1 MLGCRV
7 LLIEMYGKTPYNH
20 EVERIH
26 IMDYQ
31 DTPMGRTERFEARLD
46 QATQSLLKHAAE
58 LQGRS
63 LSDFVVGAAREA
75 ALSTIAEMET
85 IRLSR
90 EAQGTFVSAL
100 LEPPKAN
107 AALKRA
113 AKRHGQLI
121 EPV

>member
-1 MLGCRV
+1 MIRDILMSRNAR
-7 LLIEMYGKTPYNH
+7 L
-20 EVERIH
+20 
-26 IMDYQ
+26 
-31 DTPMGRTERFEARLD
+31 EARLD
-46 QATQSLLKHAAE
+46 PETQALLKRAAD

-90 EAQGTFVSAL
+90 QAQSVFVAAL
-100 LEPPKAN
+100 LEPPKPN

-113 AKRHGQLI
+113 ARRHGQLLD
-121 EPV
+121 PA

>member
-1 MLGCRV
+1 M
-7 LLIEMYGKTPYNH
+7 N
-20 EVERIH
+20 
-26 IMDYQ
+26 
-31 DTPMGRTERFEARLD
+31 RTTRLEARAD
-46 QATQSLLKHAAE
+46 PETRSLIKRAAE

-75 ALSTIAEMET
+75 ALSTIAGMET

-90 EAQGTFVSAL
+90 QAQRVFVNAL
-100 LEPPKAN
+100 SEPPKPN

-121 EPV
+121 EPA